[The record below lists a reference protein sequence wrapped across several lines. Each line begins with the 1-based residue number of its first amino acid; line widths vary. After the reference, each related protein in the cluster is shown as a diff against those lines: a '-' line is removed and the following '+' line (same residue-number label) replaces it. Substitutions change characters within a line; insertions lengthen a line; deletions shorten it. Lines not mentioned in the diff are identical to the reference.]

1 MPTLRIGVHSV
12 SGTWGIPY
20 QGSKNGIA
28 EDIIRELPDG
38 NRFIDL
44 FGGGFAMSHCACYS
58 NKYKEV
64 VYNELNPLL
73 PSLIQKAIDG
83 YYDYSNFKPEFIERE
98 KFHSLKEKDGYIK
111 YIWSF
116 SNSGKE
122 YLYGKKIEKYKKSIH
137 NWVVF
142 DIKDEWFQKWF
153 YDVDK
158 YIKTK
163 DIKGRRLLWK
173 KYIETIKK
181 QRGDSFRIINLE
193 ELERLQNLQA
203 LQQLEHFQRLERLQ
217 IQQGDYRD
225 YVYQDGDIV
234 YCDPPYEDTASYE
247 IIFNHQ
253 EFYEWLISRPYKVYF
268 SSYNN
273 IKDKF
278 EMVWAENKRNQMS
291 GASRKYNYECLYIN
305 KGAKK

>member
-1 MPTLRIGVHSV
+1 M

-28 EDIIRELPDG
+28 EDLIRQLPTG
-38 NRFIDL
+38 KRFVDL

-58 NKYKEV
+58 GKYEEV
-64 VYNELNPLL
+64 LYNELHPLL
-73 PSLIQKAIDG
+73 PPLIEKAINGDF
-83 YYDYSNFKPEFIERE
+83 DYKKFRPKFITREEFH
-98 KFHSLKEKDGYIK
+98 KKKETDGYIK

-122 YLYGKKIEKYKKSIH
+122 YLYGKDIENYKKSIH
-137 NWVVF
+137 EWVVF
-142 DIKDEWFQKWF
+142 NKKDEWFKENF

-173 KYIETIKK
+173 KYVEIVKK
-181 QRGDSFRIINLE
+181 KRGDSFRLAYLE
-193 ELERLQNLQA
+193 RLERLQNLQA

-217 IQQGDYRD
+217 IQQGDYKNYKHRK
-225 YVYQDGDIV
+225 GDVV
-234 YCDPPYEDTASYE
+234 YCDPPYEGTASYE
-247 IIFNHQ
+247 VDFDHQ
-253 EFYEWLISRPYKVYF
+253 EFYDWLLSRPYPVYF

-273 IKDKF
+273 ISDKF

-291 GASRKYNYECLYIN
+291 GASQIFNYECLYIN
-305 KGAKK
+305 QERKK